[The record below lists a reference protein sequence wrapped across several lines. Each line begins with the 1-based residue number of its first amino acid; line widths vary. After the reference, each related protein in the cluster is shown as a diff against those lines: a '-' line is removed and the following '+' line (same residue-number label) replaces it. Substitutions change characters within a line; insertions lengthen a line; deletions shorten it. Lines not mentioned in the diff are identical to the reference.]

1 MLCMS
6 GTDARI
12 GEEGSSCSSLSLNRK
27 YIYSVRGL
35 CIRPVNLLVS

>member
-12 GEEGSSCSSLSLNRK
+12 GEEGSSCSSLSLNIK
-27 YIYSVRGL
+27 IYSVKGL
-35 CIRPVNLLVS
+35 YIHSMHLLAS